1 MGTVLSP
8 VSYLY
13 DIIIGDGDTPTTV
26 TSNGRWKFLP
36 GSSLTL
42 KDNATL
48 NVGGELIFYEEF
60 PDAFKGNADG
70 KNTFVSYPAL
80 LAKEAADLKIEGG
93 TMSVTGALGAKV
105 EITGSGTL
113 TVSSGART
121 TLTSEEGD
129 SGDTK
134 PLEAILNTGKVVV
147 RYTANIASRLSD
159 GTAIKAGNSYDAK
172 GLKTA

>member
-1 MGTVLSP
+1 MG
-8 VSYLY
+8 
-13 DIIIGDGDTPTTV
+13 
-26 TSNGRWKFLP
+26 NG
-36 GSSLTL
+36 
-42 KDNATL
+42 
-48 NVGGELIFYEEF
+48 GGKY
-60 PDAFKGNADG
+60 
-70 KNTFVSYPAL
+70 TFVSYPAL

-129 SGDTK
+129 SGDSSA
-134 PLEAILNTGKVVV
+134 LEAILNTGKVVV